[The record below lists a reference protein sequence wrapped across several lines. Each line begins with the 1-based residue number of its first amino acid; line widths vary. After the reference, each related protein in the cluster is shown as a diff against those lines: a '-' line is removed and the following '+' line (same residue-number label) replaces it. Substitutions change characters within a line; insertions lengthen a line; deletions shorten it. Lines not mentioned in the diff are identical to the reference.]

1 MTKLEQHE
9 SQTSFSKGYGGKYGV
24 QQNTDK
30 SALGY
35 DADTKTEAHTSQTSF
50 SKGYGGKFGVQEQT
64 DKVRLMTS

>member
-24 QQNTDK
+24 Q
-30 SALGY
+30 
-35 DADTKTEAHTSQTSF
+35 
-50 SKGYGGKFGVQEQT
+50 EQT